1 MNTPKVL
8 IFGLFCFF
16 IHLIANQVVGQNDKG
31 FVSGSAMS
39 NPASTHRSFTEL
51 VDAGYKNLAIK
62 NYEQAYV
69 DFKLALQ
76 EVNNSKNKQ
85 ESNAN
90 WAAINNVFAATC
102 DTLGS
107 RFLQAN
113 KDALALRYF
122 VEATTPY
129 LRADN
134 QYGVFEITQKMAQVS
149 LKNPDNVR
157 FDNAVQKYKDFLT
170 FRRIKDEELISQ
182 AHYQIAILYL
192 EKGNKDTAL
201 VSLKES
207 AKLYPSIAQK
217 KAMYKRVANFYK
229 MLREQKGFSTL
240 VYQDASNY
248 FQKEIE
254 TTENHELKANLY
266 LIKAD
271 FELKRGKSGSFYK
284 DYTSAIN
291 LFQEDGNII
300 GATQTCMKAAQML
313 YEAAEYNKAKAYLEE
328 GKKIINK
335 IKDKDN
341 PEVKLTIE
349 QLKNLLEDVNR
360 REKLDTIKG
369 EASTLDEQ
377 LEEQQRQFL
386 TIISL
391 VLMSA
396 LVFVGVSFYNARK
409 SNILLQRK
417 NVEIHQQKEQISEQ
431 HENIVKQKD
440 ELETSYRNISLLSEI
455 GQKITATLDLNSV
468 VHLVHDC
475 FSNLVS
481 TDTFG
486 VGIYNPTLDRV
497 NFLLFTE
504 NGQEIHDHSL
514 SLQKP
519 ENELYAK
526 CIKAGKE
533 QLVAHAN
540 TQVTPLTQSQV
551 LLPLLVNNKITG
563 LITVQSKT
571 ENAYSKRDMNLLKAL
586 ASYTSVALANAN
598 AYQIIENKNK
608 SITDSLRYGKTIQ
621 QSLLPSKEKLE
632 ASLGECFVFFRPK
645 DIVSGDFYWHT
656 RVYNKNIIAA
666 VDCTGHGVPG
676 AFMSMIG
683 HTLLNE
689 IVNQHKITD
698 PAQILGFLHNNIRK
712 VLHQSAE
719 DGNSNDD
726 GMDICICAI
735 EPVENEKGEDQA
747 KVVFAGAKR
756 PLVYIPAP
764 YQEVKHIRGDR
775 KSIGGL
781 QKEEVRIFNNH
792 ELILP
797 KNSLVYLFSDG
808 YPDQNGTEKGNFS
821 TKKFEHLLL
830 ENAHLTMTEQQEIL
844 RRELAQ
850 HQQQAEQRDD
860 ITVIGIRI

>member
-8 IFGLFCFF
+8 IFGLFYFF
-16 IHLIANQVVGQNDKG
+16 MFLSVNQAVGQSDKG
-31 FVSGSAMS
+31 FISSSAMS
-39 NPASTHRSFTEL
+39 NPSSAHRGFTEL
-51 VDAGYKNLAIK
+51 VDDGYKNLTIK
-62 NYEQAYV
+62 NYEQAYL

-76 EVNNSKNKQ
+76 EVNASKNKQ
-85 ESNAN
+85 DTS
-90 WAAINNVFAATC
+90 WAAINNIFAVVC

-107 RFLQAN
+107 RLIQYDR
-113 KDALALRYF
+113 DALALRYF

-129 LRADN
+129 LRAGN
-134 QYGVFEITQKMAQVS
+134 QYGVFEITKKMAQIS
-149 LKNPDNVR
+149 LKNPNPER
-157 FDNAVQKYKDFLT
+157 FDNAIQKYKDFLT
-170 FRRIKDEELISQ
+170 FRRINDEELIAL

-192 EKGNKDTAL
+192 EKEHKDIAL
-201 VSLKES
+201 ASMKDAATE
-207 AKLYPSIAQK
+207 AQSISQK
-217 KAMYKRVANFYK
+217 KAIYKRIASFYK
-229 MLREQKGFSTL
+229 MLREQKDFSSL
-240 VYQDASNY
+240 IYQDASNY

-254 TTENHELKANLY
+254 HTQNHELKANLY

-271 FELKRGKSGSFYK
+271 FELKRGRSGSFYK

-291 LFQEDGNII
+291 IFQEDGNIVQ
-300 GATQTCMKAAQML
+300 AAQTCMKAAQTL

-335 IKDKDN
+335 IKDKNN
-341 PEVKLTIE
+341 PEVKLTTE
-349 QLKNLLEDVNR
+349 QLKNLLADVER
-360 REKLDTIKG
+360 REKLDTIRG
-369 EASTLDEQ
+369 EANTLDEQ

-386 TIISL
+386 TVISL

-396 LVFVGVSFYNARK
+396 LVFVGISFYNARK
-409 SNILLQRK
+409 SNILLHRK
-417 NVEIHQQKEQISEQ
+417 NVEIHNQKEQISAQ

-481 TDTFG
+481 TDSFG
-486 VGIYNPTLDRV
+486 VGVYNQTLDRV
-497 NFLLFTE
+497 NFLLYTQ
-504 NGQEIHDHSL
+504 NGKEIADYNIN
-514 SLQKP
+514 LQKP

-533 QLVAHAN
+533 QLV
-540 TQVTPLTQSQV
+540 TTTPQKNELTMQSQV
-551 LLPLLVNNKITG
+551 MLPLSVNNKITG
-563 LITVQSKT
+563 LITVQSKE

-632 ASLGECFVFFRPK
+632 AAMGDCFVFFRPK

-656 RVYNKNIIAA
+656 RVYNKNILAA

-683 HTLLNE
+683 NTMLNE

-698 PAQILGFLHNNIRK
+698 PAQVLGLLHNNIRK

-726 GMDICICAI
+726 GMDVAICSV
-735 EPVENEKGEDQA
+735 ESVENEQGEELS
-747 KVVFAGAKR
+747 KVIFAGAKR
-756 PLVYIPAP
+756 PLIYIPAP
-764 YQEVKHIRGDR
+764 YQEVKHLRGDR

-797 KNSLVYLFSDG
+797 KGSLVYLFSDG

-830 ENAHLTMTEQQEIL
+830 ENAHLPMTEQKEVL
-844 RRELAQ
+844 RKELAQ
-850 HQQQAEQRDD
+850 HQQQADQRDD
-860 ITVIGIRI
+860 ITVIGIRV